1 MVSPSFD
8 WGSGG
13 EAMTWK
19 GLLGL
24 LMTILVQTSHGGL
37 AYKLYKGSKLRAARA
52 LELESFA
59 MNLMMIFLHR
69 FVIDFH

>member
-1 MVSPSFD
+1 
-8 WGSGG
+8 
-13 EAMTWK
+13 MTWK

-59 MNLMMIFLHR
+59 MNLIMISRKSRFLNRR
-69 FVIDFH
+69 FLRGVRMNA